1 MEPRR
6 LQKIARLIQKELG
19 EIFRKE
25 TAKTTGTIISVTDV
39 RPSQDLSQ
47 AKIYLSIFPSE
58 KGKEIVS
65 NINKQ
70 AHEVRYA
77 LGRQTA
83 SQLRVIPELSFFLDE
98 TLDYMERIDSLLAGD
113 KCEE

>member
-1 MEPRR
+1 MEQRR
-6 LQKIARLIQKELG
+6 LHKIARLIQKELG

-47 AKIYLSIFPSE
+47 AKVYLSIFPSE
-58 KGKEIVS
+58 KGKEIVK

-70 AHEVRYA
+70 GHEVRFA
-77 LGRQTA
+77 LGKQTG
-83 SQLRVIPELSFFLDE
+83 SQLRVIPELTFFLDE
-98 TLDYMERIDSLLAGD
+98 TLDYMQRIDELLAED
-113 KCEE
+113 KKEE